1 MMTRTPPKD
10 LIPRARAFALV
21 MHGDQMYGSRP
32 YIEHLDRVA
41 ELVRQAGGCA
51 WLIAAAYLHDILED
65 TKCTVERLAMLF
77 GVRIAGW
84 VYAVSGTGAT
94 RAERQQSI
102 VLRLQCTPG
111 ARLLKLCDRVANVEQ
126 CLATGN
132 AKLLAMYRREAP
144 LYRDLFASLAHPL
157 ALHLEA
163 MLLPPEPG
171 LCVCIVVERGDRL
184 LSVQRRRRLEFIG
197 LPGGKV
203 DPGEEPILA
212 ALREFEEETGYCLS
226 LEQLRLVYCAPDE
239 TDVVTATFVAHAGH
253 DWPLQATGPEGTSV
267 AFVPAIHLTDPSQSE
282 FSQYNK
288 AMLDALA
295 EQRRHIP
302 TL

>member
-1 MMTRTPPKD
+1 MMNRTPPKD
-10 LIPRARAFALV
+10 LIPRARAFALA
-21 MHGDQMYGSRP
+21 MHGDQLYGTRP

-41 ELVRQAGGCA
+41 ELARENGGCA

-65 TKCTVERLAMLF
+65 TKCTLERLAMLF

-84 VYAVSGTGAT
+84 VYAVTGTGAT

-102 VLRLQCTPG
+102 VMRLQYTPG

-126 CLATGN
+126 CIATGN
-132 AKLLAMYRREAP
+132 AKLLAMYRKEAP

-163 MLLPPEPG
+163 LLLAPAPG
-171 LCVCIVVERGDRL
+171 LCVCVVVERAGRV

-197 LPGGKV
+197 LPGGKL
-203 DPGEEPILA
+203 DPNEEPVIA

-239 TDVVTATFVAHAGH
+239 TDVVTATFVAHAGQ
-253 DWPLQATGPEGTSV
+253 DWPLRAVGPEGTDV
-267 AFVPAIHLTDPSQSE
+267 AFVAPTQLTDPAQSE
-282 FSQYNK
+282 FAQYNQ
-288 AMLDALA
+288 AMFDALA
-295 EQRRHIP
+295 AHRRHIP